1 MIFRVHPSLVI
12 VALGLV
18 GHKVGR
24 AAEESTAR
32 AVQDNS
38 FLIEEAYNQ
47 EIGVLQHI
55 LNVPVSFAGHQKNIA
70 PNVTEEW
77 PVFSELHQFSY
88 TVPYTFAQDDGWDSG
103 FGDIRLNYR
112 FQLWKEGDRTP
123 AFAPRFT
130 LVIPTD
136 GGGEKFG
143 HQEVGYETNLPFSK
157 VVGDRWTLHAN
168 LGGNIFPDDYGRNP
182 INYNLGESVVY
193 AVSKNLNLMLE
204 SVEVWG
210 ESVSHRGKI
219 DRTFTALI
227 SPGAR
232 YAFNLPKG
240 AQIVVGAAVPVG
252 ISADAPDWGLF
263 FYFSFEHKFTHS
275 ESVAPK

>member
-1 MIFRVHPSLVI
+1 MRRFHLWPVI
-12 VALGLV
+12 VALGFV
-18 GHKVGR
+18 AMKVGR
-24 AAEESTAR
+24 ANEGPPAT

-55 LNVPVSFAGHQKNIA
+55 INVPVSFDGHQKNIL
-70 PNVTEEW
+70 PSLTEEW

-88 TVPYTFAQDDGWDSG
+88 TVPYVFAQDDSWDSG

-112 FQLWKEGDRTP
+112 FQALKEGDRTP
-123 AFAPRFT
+123 AFAPRVT
-130 LVIPTD
+130 LVVPTD

-143 HQEVGYETNLPFSK
+143 HEEIGYETNLPFSK
-157 VVGDRWTLHAN
+157 VVGDNWTLHAN
-168 LGGNIFPDDYGRNP
+168 LGGNIFPDDHGRNP
-182 INYNLGESVVY
+182 INYNLGGSVVY
-193 AVSKNLNLMLE
+193 AASRNLNLLLE

-210 ESVSHRGKI
+210 ESVSHKGKI

-240 AQIVVGAAVPVG
+240 TQIVVGAAVPLG
-252 ISADAPDWGLF
+252 ISADAPEWGLF
-263 FYFSFEHKFTHS
+263 FYFSVEHKFIHTQ
-275 ESVAPK
+275 ELAPK